1 MGDTRGPLEATGR
14 VLGHW
19 GPPEATGVHWEILW
33 ATRRYCGPLRATRSH
48 WRLQGGQWEILR
60 GQLGALNATWGHWEI
75 LGSTRGQQ
83 KQLGEPLGGTRD
95 HWGATGRY

>member
-19 GPPEATGVHWEILW
+19 GPPEAAGVHWEILW
-33 ATRRYCGPLRATRSH
+33 VTEGHQKPLEFT
-48 WRLQGGQWEILR
+48 GGAVGDTR
-60 GQLGALNATWGHWEI
+60 GQLGALNATGGHWEI

-83 KQLGEPLGGTRD
+83 KQLGEPLGGTGD
-95 HWGATGRY
+95 HWWGHW